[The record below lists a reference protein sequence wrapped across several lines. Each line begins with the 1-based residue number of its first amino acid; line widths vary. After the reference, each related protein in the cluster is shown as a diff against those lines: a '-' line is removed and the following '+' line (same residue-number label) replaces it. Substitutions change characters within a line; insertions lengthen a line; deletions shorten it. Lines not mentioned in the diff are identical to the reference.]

1 MATVGEELRRE
12 RTRKGLTIKDAEQ
25 VLHIRGAYLEAI
37 EEDNYKVIPGAVYAK
52 GFIRNYAN
60 FLGLDGQALV
70 NTFKQSVGEDIVY
83 PVRRVVKKRKENQS
97 TEVEE
102 KLHRRLT
109 YGGRMARRKKTMERD
124 RITVGLFILF
134 VTLFILWLLFV

>member
-109 YGGRMARRKKTMERD
+109 YEGRMARRKKTMERD
-124 RITVGLFILF
+124 RLTVGLFILF